1 MIGIESSNIT
11 VVVQDE
17 DFTTDDAVAIYTVM
31 LQEVNASP
39 ESVRIIPL
47 S

>member
-1 MIGIESSNIT
+1 
-11 VVVQDE
+11 
-17 DFTTDDAVAIYTVM
+17 M

-47 S
+47 SWFLKKIINSVKNAII